1 MTAAAPWSV
10 KGIDP
15 KAREVAK
22 DLARRSGMTLG
33 EWLNRMIIEGE
44 SQGAEAPVADTFGG
58 GAHERS
64 ARPYLHIAKDDDAPP
79 RFEVPEHPADEVG
92 RVALALDRL
101 THRIEAA
108 ESRSAA
114 AISGIDQSVRGTLGR
129 LAQSEREQIAVA
141 ARFEGAVDDIK
152 SEQVRAA
159 ERLRRIESEAVG
171 PRSAEAM
178 RALEGALGKVAGHL
192 YDGEARTRDS
202 ITALE
207 ARLDAQPLA
216 QNVPQIDPTAV
227 VDEVVLKLGQRLEAA
242 ETRTAEALRD
252 LGASFSALDG
262 RLRSVEGANPTS
274 GVQERLD
281 QLAGDLTKR
290 MEAARLEMATKLRD
304 SADGR
309 FDRMEKKLG
318 EMAAHV
324 QVAEQRSAQ
333 AIERMG
339 REVVG
344 VADAFNRRVQAA
356 EGRSAAA
363 IEQVGGEVARI
374 ASTVEHKLNRA
385 DSVQAQ
391 ALEKLGTE
399 IARITEKLAE
409 RIGNAERRNA
419 LAIDDVGEQ
428 VARVTDRLN
437 QRHERSSQELIDRI
451 RQSEERTV
459 KLLEDAREKID
470 SRLGEA
476 QRKLAEQ
483 ALAAAAAPA
492 PVVRAPVSPFDADR
506 YSFGGESSVDED
518 VFASPSASAAPPPVA
533 FDPAPFQSN
542 PFKAS
547 PFPAIEPAAR
557 RFEDDDVAAPDAFG
571 AVEEDDEPRSE
582 APTTALD
589 TDLTEDFHG
598 PSDFDDPVPEAIDP
612 PSARPLST
620 REVIEQA
627 RAAARAAAT
636 TEARKDK
643 SKDKT
648 KVKPASNPTSIFS
661 GFGAKAS
668 AKKSRRRSSSLT
680 TALMVFGVAGAIG
693 GGTGLLLLPHNG
705 ESQVPDRVAQAIAGR
720 KAEVEVST
728 GEVDPNRSLP
738 RAAVAL
744 SPQRITPVEPA
755 VAPPALVALPQENA
769 QALFDEAV
777 RKIESKDRTGVDI
790 MRKAANL
797 GLPRA
802 QFYLGKMYEM
812 GEGGVKKNLAEAR
825 RWTER
830 AATAGDA
837 RAMHNLGLYAFKG
850 EGGTQNSTTAA
861 GWFRKAADMGL
872 LDSQFN
878 LAQLYERGLGVSQN
892 AAEAYKWYVIAGRA
906 GDATSK
912 ARAANLRPQLTA
924 EAQRTADRSAYAFRA
939 QTTVSPVFAANTAV
953 AAPQSAG
960 LGTAQRVLSQL
971 GYYQG
976 PRDGVA
982 SPALR
987 MAIAA
992 YQRDQGLSASGA
1004 LDAETLDRLSVY
1016 VR

>member
-44 SQGAEAPVADTFGG
+44 GQGDTATVVDAFGG
-58 GAHERS
+58 GAQDRS
-64 ARPYLHIAKDDDAPP
+64 SKPYLHIATEGDTPP
-79 RFEVPEHPADEVG
+79 RIEIAEHPADEVG
-92 RVALALDRL
+92 RVAVALDRL
-101 THRIEAA
+101 TDRIEAA
-108 ESRSAA
+108 EGRSAA
-114 AISGIDQSVRGTLGR
+114 AINGIDQSVRGALSR
-129 LAQSEREQIAVA
+129 LALSEREQIAVA
-141 ARFEGAVDDIK
+141 ARFEGAVDEIK
-152 SEQVRAA
+152 TEQTRAT
-159 ERLRRIESEAVG
+159 ERLRRMEAEAVG
-171 PRSAEAM
+171 PRSAEAL
-178 RALEGALGKVAGHL
+178 RALEGALGKVASHL
-192 YDGEARTRDS
+192 YDGEARTREA
-202 ITALE
+202 IAALE
-207 ARLDAQPLA
+207 ARLDAQPA
-216 QNVPQIDPTAV
+216 VAASDPTAV
-227 VDEVVLKLGQRLEAA
+227 VEEVVARLGQRLEAA
-242 ETRTAEALRD
+242 ETRTAEALRE
-252 LGASFSALDG
+252 LGSSFSALDG
-262 RLRSVEGANPTS
+262 RLQAVEGVNPAS

-324 QVAEQRSAQ
+324 QAAEQRSVQ

-356 EGRSAAA
+356 ESRNAAA

-428 VARVTDRLN
+428 VTRVTDRLN

-451 RQSEERTV
+451 RQSEERTARM
-459 KLLEDAREKID
+459 LDEAREKID
-470 SRLGEA
+470 TRLSDA
-476 QRKLAEQ
+476 QRKLAETPVQ
-483 ALAAAAAPA
+483 TVAVVAPA
-492 PVVRAPVSPFDADR
+492 PVVRAPASPFETTS
-506 YSFGGESSVDED
+506 YSFGGEPAVDED
-518 VFASPSASAAPPPVA
+518 VFNAPPPQVA
-533 FDPAPFQSN
+533 RKPVFEVA
-542 PFKAS
+542 A
-547 PFPAIEPAAR
+547 FPAVDPEPPS
-557 RFEDDDVAAPDAFG
+557 F
-571 AVEEDDEPRSE
+571 DDEDYEAADGFVGQQPSE
-582 APTTALD
+582 AAESFAPA
-589 TDLTEDFHG
+589 
-598 PSDFDDPVPEAIDP
+598 SDFGTFSAPEPTDP
-612 PSARPLST
+612 SRPLST

-627 RAAARAAAT
+627 RAAARAAA
-636 TEARKDK
+636 AADVKAKKDNKKDK
-643 SKDKT
+643 ARD
-648 KVKPASNPTSIFS
+648 KPARTSLFAA
-661 GFGAKAS
+661 FG
-668 AKKSRRRSSSLT
+668 SRISPKPKRRIGSSVT
-680 TALMVFGVAGAIG
+680 TALMVFGVAGALG
-693 GGTGLLLLPHNG
+693 GGVGLLLLPNG
-705 ESQVPDRVAQAIAGR
+705 GASQTPDRVTQAIDGR
-720 KAEVEVST
+720 KADVEVRT
-728 GEVDPNRSLP
+728 AEADTTPGLP

-744 SPQRITPVEPA
+744 LPQLLTSTATDATP
-755 VAPPALVALPQENA
+755 PPAAPQENA
-769 QALFDEAV
+769 QALFDDGV
-777 RKIESKDRTGVDI
+777 RKIEAKDRSGLEI

-812 GEGGVKKNLAEAR
+812 GEGGVKKDLAEAR

-837 RAMHNLGLYAFKG
+837 RAMHNLALFYFKG
-850 EGGTQNSTTAA
+850 EGGAKNSTTAA
-861 GWFRKAADMGL
+861 NWFRKAADQGL
-872 LDSQFN
+872 VDSQFN
-878 LAQLYERGLGVSQN
+878 LAQLYEGGWGVSQN
-892 AAEAYKWYVIAGRA
+892 PAEAYKWYVIAGRA

-912 ARAANLRPQLTA
+912 ARAAALRPQLTA
-924 EAQRTADRSAYAFRA
+924 EAQRTADRSALAFRA
-939 QTTVSPVFAANTAV
+939 QTVNTSVAANTA
-953 AAPQSAG
+953 APSNAG

-992 YQRDQGLSASGA
+992 YQRDQGLPSSGA
-1004 LDAETLDRLSVY
+1004 LDGETLNRLSVY
-1016 VR
+1016 TR